1 MSRLIY
7 INGMGPNFRGDNIYE
22 FIFSDTLEV
31 FGENW
36 ESKPAN
42 GYPLPPDIE
51 YIKKVG
57 TLVNEEIVFELVQD
71 SDVFSVID
79 SMDNVIALG
88 WEKETNEIDFSLTKR
103 LVFHF
108 GDTEEDV
115 KNKDIAKHI
124 VSVYNED
131 GKRRNKT
138 EIVKDIIDL
147 L

>member
-1 MSRLIY
+1 MNRLIY

-42 GYPLPPDIE
+42 GYPLPPDME

-57 TLVNEEIVFELVQD
+57 TLVHEEIVFELVQD

-88 WEKETNEIDFSLTKR
+88 WEKETNDIDFSLTKR
-103 LVFHF
+103 LVFQF
-108 GDTEEDV
+108 GDTEDDV
-115 KNKDIAKHI
+115 KNKLYERDIVLQFEKE
-124 VSVYNED
+124 VVYE
-131 GKRRNKT
+131 K
-138 EIVKDIIDL
+138 
-147 L
+147 

>member
-1 MSRLIY
+1 
-7 INGMGPNFRGDNIYE
+7 MGPNFRGDNIYE

-42 GYPLPPDIE
+42 GYPLPPDME

-57 TLVNEEIVFELVQD
+57 TLVHEEIVFELVQD
-71 SDVFSVID
+71 SDVFSIID

-88 WEKETNEIDFSLTKR
+88 WEKETNDIDFSLVKR
-103 LVFHF
+103 LVFQF

-115 KNKDIAKHI
+115 KNKL
-124 VSVYNED
+124 YE
-131 GKRRNKT
+131 R
-138 EIVKDIIDL
+138 DIIL
-147 L
+147 QFEKEVVYEK

>member
-1 MSRLIY
+1 MNRLIY

-42 GYPLPPDIE
+42 GYPLPPDME

-57 TLVNEEIVFELVQD
+57 TLVNEDVVLELVQD

-88 WEKETNEIDFSLTKR
+88 WEKETDEIDFSLTKR
-103 LVFHF
+103 LVFQF

-115 KNKDIAKHI
+115 KNKLYERDIVLQFEKELN
-124 VSVYNED
+124 YE
-131 GKRRNKT
+131 K
-138 EIVKDIIDL
+138 
-147 L
+147 

>member
-1 MSRLIY
+1 
-7 INGMGPNFRGDNIYE
+7 MGPNFRGDNIYE

-57 TLVNEEIVFELVQD
+57 TLVHEEIVFELVQD

-88 WEKETNEIDFSLTKR
+88 WEKETNEIDFSLIKR
-103 LVFHF
+103 LVFQF

-115 KNKDIAKHI
+115 KNKLYERDIVLQFEKE
-124 VSVYNED
+124 VVYE
-131 GKRRNKT
+131 K
-138 EIVKDIIDL
+138 
-147 L
+147 